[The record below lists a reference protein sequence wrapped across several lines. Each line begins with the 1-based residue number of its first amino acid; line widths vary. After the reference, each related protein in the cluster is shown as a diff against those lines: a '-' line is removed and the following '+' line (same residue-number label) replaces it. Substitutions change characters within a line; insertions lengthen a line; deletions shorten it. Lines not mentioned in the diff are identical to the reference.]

1 MSQIHDFSHTEL
13 AGTQLSILNI
23 KTAILIYSGLQTL
36 AIVDELSEFLG
47 EDSDQYI
54 AKLGLFYFTAIG
66 QGGEY
71 HQGLYGPLPVP
82 NDKEH
87 VSFVFA
93 SLVVDRAQL
102 DERAGGQ
109 SYTLICLLCPR
120 SQIPKYIDRAA
131 IEESMSSIMNPLKD
145 VSEIKLK
152 PESFVTNLK
161 LAFLDG
167 SS

>member
-1 MSQIHDFSHTEL
+1 MSKIHDLSHTEL
-13 AGTQLSILNI
+13 AGAHLSILNV
-23 KTAILIYSGLQTL
+23 KSAILIYSGLQTL
-36 AIVDELSEFLG
+36 AVVDEVSEFLG

-71 HQGLYGPLPVP
+71 HQGLFGPLPVP

-93 SLVVDRAQL
+93 SLVADKAQL
-102 DERAGGQ
+102 DDRAAGQ
-109 SYTLICLLCPR
+109 SYTLVCLLCPR
-120 SQIPKYIDRAA
+120 SQVPKYMDRAA
-131 IEESMSSIMNPLKD
+131 IEESLSNIMNPLKD

-152 PESFVTNLK
+152 HESFVTSLK
-161 LAFLDG
+161 LAFLEG

>member
-1 MSQIHDFSHTEL
+1 MSKIHGFSNTEL
-13 AGTQLSILNI
+13 AGTHLSILNI
-23 KTAILIYSGLQTL
+23 KSAILIYSGLETL
-36 AIVDELSEFLG
+36 AIVDEVSEFLG

-66 QGGEY
+66 QGGDY

-93 SLVVDRAQL
+93 ALVTDEAQL
-102 DERAGGQ
+102 DKRAGGQ
-109 SYTLICLLCPR
+109 SYTLVCLMCPR
-120 SQIPKYIDRAA
+120 SQVPKYIDRPA
-131 IEESMSSIMNPLKD
+131 IEANLDEMITSLKD
-145 VSEIKLK
+145 VSEIKFQH
-152 PESFVTNLK
+152 ESFISNLK
-161 LAFLDG
+161 LALLDG